1 MGTFRGYMINVLRIN
16 GIAMFVI
23 LQVLCVYFL
32 IVGLEEIS
40 APLQSLWYTAA
51 YDGLITSGAIIALKE
66 KNQFEEKEAA
76 FTSGFLFMDIYGR
89 RKYIAFY
96 EEYSILLFGGI
107 IMKIRFYYGLL
118 KIVHKVMKVCYRMYF
133 KTYNEFWYS
142 SYFKINKLEYK
153 LFNKCKD
160 TIYE

>member
-40 APLQSLWYTAA
+40 APLRSLWYTAA

-66 KNQFEEKEAA
+66 KNQFEEKGSCFYKWFPFYGYFIVAGN
-76 FTSGFLFMDIYGR
+76 TSRFMR
-89 RKYIAFY
+89 NTQ
-96 EEYSILLFGGI
+96 
-107 IMKIRFYYGLL
+107 FYYLDVLL
-118 KIVHKVMKVCYRMYF
+118 
-133 KTYNEFWYS
+133 
-142 SYFKINKLEYK
+142 
-153 LFNKCKD
+153 
-160 TIYE
+160 